1 MSAFIVERYLIARRI
16 WKIRDQQAH
25 EGFTDKRTGL
35 AVPPQSWSAWF
46 EWAFGMPLDE
56 YAALAKDGK
65 HAELVDKLTSVR
77 AEYLIAGHW
86 YTAIGNPEDTFET
99 LAAALRRDFV
109 QVEDVRARE

>member
-16 WKIRDQQAH
+16 WKIRTQKAHDGFEWRGQQIPAQTY
-25 EGFTDKRTGL
+25 G
-35 AVPPQSWSAWF
+35 QWF
-46 EWAFGMPLDE
+46 EFAYGMTLAD
-56 YAALAKDGK
+56 YAKLAKDGN
-65 HAELVDKLTSVR
+65 HADLVDKLTSVR